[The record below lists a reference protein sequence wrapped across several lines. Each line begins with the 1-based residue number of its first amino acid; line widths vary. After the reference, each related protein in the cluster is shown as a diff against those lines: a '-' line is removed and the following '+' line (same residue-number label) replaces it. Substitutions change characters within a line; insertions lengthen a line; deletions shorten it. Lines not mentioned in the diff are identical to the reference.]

1 MTGRTEWLRVLPP
14 VAPAEGLRRLS
25 DRAEQDALWR
35 RAETRAQSS
44 AIGRLAQ
51 QLADDV
57 EKLAETRLERARRM
71 RARLVARYRKNDRR
85 LAKAAAAYRKGV
97 AAEIALARETVRRM
111 RRRELW
117 DKILIVSSLPLFA
130 AYGQRGHPFGVN
142 NLTLL
147 IALLVWLVGDEVSDA
162 VFRSPSKESPYPL
175 RDADSWSYI
184 APAGNLLAGWWLMDG
199 LQHERF
205 VVGFTREFAR
215 EESPVPASAGM
226 LRHVYVSEVPLSKV
240 VAPRHFEEFQTFRE
254 VPVVAILR
262 TATLNVAG
270 AAVEH
275 VSAIVNEVTPG
286 LVTKGKPGILLL
298 GVTIVAPDP
307 GVAPAPSVV
316 DQLEVAWM
324 VDTQDPQR
332 TTST

>member
-1 MTGRTEWLRVLPP
+1 MTGRRAWLRILPP
-14 VAPAEGLRRLS
+14 AAPAEGLRRLS
-25 DRAEQDALWR
+25 DTAEQDARWR
-35 RAETRAQSS
+35 RTETRGQAG
-44 AIGRLAQ
+44 AIRRLAQ

-57 EKLAETRLERARRM
+57 EKLTEARIERARRM
-71 RARLVARYRKNDRR
+71 RARLVARYLRNDRR
-85 LAKAAAAYRKGV
+85 LAKAAVAYQKRV
-97 AAEIALARETVRRM
+97 AAEIALAHETARRM
-111 RRRELW
+111 GRRELW

-130 AYGQRGHPFGVN
+130 AYRQPGNPFGVN

-162 VFRSPSKESPYPL
+162 VFRSRSKKSPYPL
-175 RDADSWSYI
+175 RDADVWSYI

-205 VVGFTREFAR
+205 VAGFTHEFAR
-215 EESPVPASAGM
+215 EELPVPASPGV
-226 LRHVYVSEVPLSKV
+226 LRHIYVSEVPLSKV
-240 VAPRHFEEFQTFRE
+240 VAPRHFEQFQTFKD

-270 AAVEH
+270 AAVEN

-286 LVTKGKPGILLL
+286 LVTKGKPGILLIK
-298 GVTIVAPDP
+298 VTILAPDP

-324 VDTQDPQR
+324 VDTQDPER
-332 TTST
+332 TKST